1 MSHGAASTCP
11 GPTID
16 GRECHPRLRKTATPC
31 RGCRARIRRAFV
43 VDTPDRTFSPY
54 PRPAQA
60 VTGAHHTRNSTT
72 RGGPTGP
79 AQYALETPYRQATR
93 PGNTCP
99 VSPWAKSRSC
109 YPFTLPLGA
118 PSVLPRSR
126 GLHPLGPLLPAQTPP
141 KAAEFGWTRET
152 WLSVCLVAVPTL
164 TTAQPVQTARG
175 SQGGDVEARSSP
187 LSRCAPIPSKWTQSL
202 RSSPLSLL
210 WWLRWQLY
218 SVRPEVRTRARQRRK
233 TLRYKATGTEGCPP
247 RPPDWWPW

>member
-1 MSHGAASTCP
+1 MS
-11 GPTID
+11 PTITKD
-16 GRECHPRLRKTATPC
+16 CHAVSGVSR
-31 RGCRARIRRAFV
+31 
-43 VDTPDRTFSPY
+43 PY
-54 PRPAQA
+54 PSCLCGRHAGSDFLPVSAA
-60 VTGAHHTRNSTT
+60 RAGRYRGTSHENSTT